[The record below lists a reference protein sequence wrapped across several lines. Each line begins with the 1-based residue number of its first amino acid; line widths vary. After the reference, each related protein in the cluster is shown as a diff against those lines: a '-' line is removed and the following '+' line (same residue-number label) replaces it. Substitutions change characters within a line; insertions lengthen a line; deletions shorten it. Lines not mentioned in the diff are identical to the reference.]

1 MPDSTRHRTRG
12 LGSEARSSITF
23 PCLPGQARPPGARTL
38 SAKREAAITE
48 DRHPLPGRAAARRCA
63 IAGAILLGI
72 GLLIAAGIAWDLPAA
87 NVRDLPVNQ
96 AFWDFGQQHP
106 WVLSAAGGISWIA
119 DGLRNILIVGL
130 VSIGLLIARRWEW
143 AIFLLVCSQGGV
155 LLSNALKFAIAR
167 ERPPFVENSNLQ
179 QHLSFPSGHTFA
191 GFTVW
196 AAMALIAWYLLPRRA
211 AIPVAAILLVI
222 GLLQAPSRLIVGKHW
237 LSDVV
242 GSWFIGSGWLL
253 LIWGGFIAW
262 LASRPA
268 KA

>member
-1 MPDSTRHRTRG
+1 M
-12 LGSEARSSITF
+12 
-23 PCLPGQARPPGARTL
+23 
-38 SAKREAAITE
+38 
-48 DRHPLPGRAAARRCA
+48 
-63 IAGAILLGI
+63 
-72 GLLIAAGIAWDLPAA
+72 IAAGIAWDLPAA

-119 DGLRNILIVGL
+119 DGPRNILIVGL

-143 AIFLLVCSQGGV
+143 AIFLLVCSQVGV

-167 ERPPFVENSNLQ
+167 ERPPFVENSSLQ